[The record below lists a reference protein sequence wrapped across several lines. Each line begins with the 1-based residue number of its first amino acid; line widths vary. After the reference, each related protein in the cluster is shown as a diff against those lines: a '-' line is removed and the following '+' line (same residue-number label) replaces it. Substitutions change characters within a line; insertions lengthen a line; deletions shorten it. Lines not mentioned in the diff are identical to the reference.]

1 MTSEEYEPDPKKI
14 RKTSTGK
21 RGSKYMA
28 YLRSLKV
35 EYFFIP
41 DIGLLSQPRQYPDW
55 TYFCNVPNFSPG
67 FKHLP
72 QETHSD
78 KLPSSDVESHGLT
91 HLVDYLKHQYV
102 DLMIPF

>member
-41 DIGLLSQPRQYPDW
+41 DIGLLSQPRQYQNHD
-55 TYFCNVPNFSPG
+55 CG
-67 FKHLP
+67 
-72 QETHSD
+72 
-78 KLPSSDVESHGLT
+78 
-91 HLVDYLKHQYV
+91 
-102 DLMIPF
+102 